1 MRRSENSRF
10 SLLKRSMHAQYDC
23 GTFYAFR
30 EALLRSAVQV
40 YATLAAALVVSAGG
54 VYFNLVTGLGG
65 WLSMIAFVVCSVWLA
80 VTPNE
85 PKNLNKRCVHP
96 RNTGLCSKSSS

>member
-1 MRRSENSRF
+1 MRSITIAGS
-10 SLLKRSMHAQYDC
+10 C
-23 GTFYAFR
+23 GFL
-30 EALLRSAVQV
+30 EAAYCSAVQV
-40 YATLAAALVVSAGG
+40 YATLAAALVMSAAG

-85 PKNLNKRCVHP
+85 PKNLNKRCV
-96 RNTGLCSKSSS
+96 